1 MLINE
6 TKNDVEFQ
14 FRTAKHL
21 LKKSKILLGLVLP
34 LVLVACGVVV
44 LLLDREDLFFPV
56 FTIVLGVALSLFTW
70 LGLDALVKK
79 NLKKQL
85 AGKEVSVRYTFE
97 PTQVRIE
104 AMHSAGL
111 VGESSY
117 INYLAFTGVKEFS
130 DLWLLQY
137 NQTVSYSLRK
147 DGMTEGTAEELS
159 AFLKERFGGKYV
171 VCK

>member
-21 LKKSKILLGLVLP
+21 LRKSKLLLGLVLP
-34 LVLVACGVVV
+34 LILIVCGVVV

-56 FTIVLGVALSLFTW
+56 FTIVFGVALSAFTW
-70 LGLDALVKK
+70 LWLDALVKR

-104 AMHSAGL
+104 AMHAAGL
-111 VGESSY
+111 VGEDSY
-117 INYLAFTGVKEFS
+117 INYLAFTGVKEFP
-130 DLWLLQY
+130 DLWILQY

-147 DGMTEGTAEELS
+147 DGMIEGTAEELS
-159 AFLKERFGGKYV
+159 AFLKERFGEKYI

>member
-1 MLINE
+1 M
-6 TKNDVEFQ
+6 
-14 FRTAKHL
+14 
-21 LKKSKILLGLVLP
+21 SS
-34 LVLVACGVVV
+34 CC
-44 LLLDREDLFFPV
+44 FPV

-147 DGMTEGTAEELS
+147 DGMTEGTTEELT